1 MPEHPVSEPFD
12 EDPVQH
18 TADAEHDDRD
28 DHGKHGRSVV
38 SDPTL
43 KERLAVEMKDALKAG
58 EKVRLGALRMLSAAV
73 TNKEKELRREL
84 SDDEVRDVA
93 AKEMKKRTESIEA
106 FEGAGRR
113 ELVEKERAEQGAIS
127 SYAPAQLSDEQIDAL
142 LDEAFAAT
150 GATSE
155 KELGGVMSFV
165 MGKAKGRVD
174 GRVVQEKV
182 RVRLRDAGG

>member
-1 MPEHPVSEPFD
+1 M
-12 EDPVQH
+12 
-18 TADAEHDDRD
+18 
-28 DHGKHGRSVV
+28 

-43 KERLAVEMKDALKAG
+43 KDRLAGEMKDALRAG

-73 TNKEKELRREL
+73 TNKEKELRHEL

-93 AKEMKKRTESIEA
+93 SKEMKKRAESIEA
-106 FEGAGRR
+106 FDGAGRH
-113 ELVEKERAEQGAIS
+113 ELVEKERAERDAIA
-127 SYAPAQLSDEQIDAL
+127 SYAPAQLSEDEVDVL
-142 LDEAFAAT
+142 VEEAFAST

-155 KELGGVMSFV
+155 KEMGAVMSVV

-182 RVRLRDAGG
+182 RVRLRESAG

>member
-1 MPEHPVSEPFD
+1 
-12 EDPVQH
+12 
-18 TADAEHDDRD
+18 
-28 DHGKHGRSVV
+28 
-38 SDPTL
+38 
-43 KERLAVEMKDALKAG
+43 
-58 EKVRLGALRMLSAAV
+58 
-73 TNKEKELRREL
+73 
-84 SDDEVRDVA
+84 
-93 AKEMKKRTESIEA
+93 
-106 FEGAGRR
+106 
-113 ELVEKERAEQGAIS
+113 
-127 SYAPAQLSDEQIDAL
+127 LSDEQIDAL